1 MSGPDQQ
8 AEMSVNFYADESLS
22 VWQQHPGAADGR
34 RPAWAVPGGD
44 GAWTVRWEPSAPAD
58 RFVLVDLSGASQQD
72 VGEEIAQAARPG
84 NLAVEGGAGGPVPGR
99 YGVLAY
105 RGEELVDASLLGAG
119 APDQKVDLW
128 AVLQGWHK
136 WNEISPQDPDGHEQ
150 TGDPKE
156 LKSQGA
162 TGVSTPMKVTRTPDQ
177 IITFNPNHSMLWPG
191 ALVRSDQARDHGWL
205 VPVGLETR
213 FRAPLAISVDQLS
226 AGGSITVPHP
236 DQASVLDAIKKEV
249 QGKESKSRDVF
260 FNQTAA
266 YSASELAL
274 EMGISARYGMFSA
287 SVSAAYKRKDAQNCF
302 AVYLRER
309 AFTASVSWNNP
320 NELINDSFTGDAL
333 SDLLRHNTMG
343 FNHPP
348 LIVSDITYGRV
359 LTLTLSSTSTESELQ
374 AAIKASYEGFL
385 GGGSAE
391 LNAHYK
397 KVLSTS
403 SVTAIAQGGDP
414 SLIHTALAN
423 GSIAKYFEKKQELEN
438 YSVIGYTLKTLTGDP
453 ASMSE
458 TTSYDQVRWDR
469 PYEAKLWIGQTY
481 QNGHPRAADVTLDDK
496 LFEDVTDSKCA
507 EATRKFSSD
516 GKGDPFYATSEQWQD
531 GATITPAS
539 KGWFLNG
546 KTEEKGTLP
555 TDSNEGMT
563 FHFWAKRL

>member
-1 MSGPDQQ
+1 MELYSDDGLSPLQR
-8 AEMSVNFYADESLS
+8 YA
-22 VWQQHPGAADGR
+22 AAGEA
-34 RPAWAVPGGD
+34 RPAWAVRGDGGTWTVQWEPDAPEVDRFALVELSDTPGPGPGREGAQGAQPTDLAVPGGAD
-44 GAWTVRWEPSAPAD
+44 GPA
-58 RFVLVDLSGASQQD
+58 
-72 VGEEIAQAARPG
+72 
-84 NLAVEGGAGGPVPGR
+84 PGR
-99 YGVLAY
+99 YAVLAY
-105 RGEELVDASLLGAG
+105 RGDQLLDASLLGAG

-128 AVLQGWHK
+128 NVLQGWRK
-136 WNEISPQDPDGHEQ
+136 WKDISPQNPDGHEQ
-150 TGDPKE
+150 TGDPKP

-162 TGVSTPMKVTRTPDQ
+162 TGVSTPMKVTKTPDQ

-213 FRAPLAISVDQLS
+213 FRAPLAVSIDQLS

-274 EMGISARYGMFSA
+274 EMGISARYGLFSA

-320 NELINDSFTGDAL
+320 NELINDSFTGADFDA
-333 SDLLRHNTMG
+333 LLRHNTMG
-343 FNHPP
+343 FDHPP
-348 LIVSDITYGRV
+348 LIVSDLTYGRV
-359 LTLTLSSTSTESELQ
+359 LTLTISSTSTESELQ
-374 AAIKASYEGFL
+374 AALKASYEGFL

-403 SVTAIAQGGDP
+403 SVSAIAQGGDP

-438 YSVIGYTLKTLTGDP
+438 YSVIGYTLKTLTGEP
-453 ASMSE
+453 ATMSE
-458 TTSYDQVRWDR
+458 TTTYDQVRWDR
-469 PYEAKLWIGQTY
+469 PYEAKLWIGQSY
-481 QNGHPRAADVTLDDK
+481 RDGSPVGADVDLDDK
-496 LFEDVTDSKCA
+496 MFTDVTDSKCA
-507 EATRKFSSD
+507 VATRKFSND

-539 KGWFLNG
+539 KEWFLGG

-555 TDSNEGMT
+555 TDGNEGT
-563 FHFWAKRL
+563 SFHFWAKRL